1 MRRLLL
7 HPRARLLL
15 LLLLLLLL
23 WRLTLQPRRRMTAP
37 PLVVRATAAAKG
49 YIEGPLASQE
59 QPRELHGQATSS
71 YNTAAMEKLKM
82 QMIERLNRGAFA
94 RWVTTCASK
103 KWQRRPR
110 TPHRATS
117 THVSVHA

>member
-15 LLLLLLLL
+15 LLLLLFRP

-59 QPRELHGQATSS
+59 QPRECGILHGLQF
-71 YNTAAMEKLKM
+71 
-82 QMIERLNRGAFA
+82 RGAA
-94 RWVTTCASK
+94 RTVRGK
-103 KWQRRPR
+103 N
-110 TPHRATS
+110 
-117 THVSVHA
+117 